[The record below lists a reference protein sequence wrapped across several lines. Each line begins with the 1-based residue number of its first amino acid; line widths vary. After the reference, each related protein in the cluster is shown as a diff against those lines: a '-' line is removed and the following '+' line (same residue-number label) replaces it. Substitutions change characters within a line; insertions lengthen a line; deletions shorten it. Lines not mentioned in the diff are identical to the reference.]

1 MYTAFLAVAQACGA
15 PGMLA
20 ALALGQVS
28 NLMGCLTTYGIG
40 SAPPYFGSGYVNQA
54 DWLKLGFILSVY
66 YLAVWTGSAL
76 TVWKA
81 IGIW

>member
-1 MYTAFLAVAQACGA
+1 MINIVTLLHAVRDH
-15 PGMLA
+15 PL
-20 ALALGQVS
+20 
-28 NLMGCLTTYGIG
+28 
-40 SAPPYFGSGYVNQA
+40 QA
-54 DWLKLGFILSVY
+54 DWLKLGFILSLY